1 MRPSDVRSAIEVAE
15 ICELSPWSHRDYL
28 DELVRTDSILL
39 KASTEDLAFA
49 GFIVARRVPGNGTD
63 SDLEIY
69 NIGVEPSVQR
79 RSVGSLLMSETLR
92 LCARD
97 DIANIWLEVRAS
109 NDSAIAFYTRFGF
122 VKAGRRQA
130 FYRDPVEDGITMKL
144 SVSDYFSSHFRN
156 IA

>member
-1 MRPSDVRSAIEVAE
+1 MRPSDVRFAIEVAE

-28 DELVRTDSILL
+28 DEMVRTDSILL
-39 KASTEDLAFA
+39 KASTEDVAFA
-49 GFIVARRVPGNGTD
+49 GFIVARRVPGND
-63 SDLEIY
+63 SDLDAEIY
-69 NIGVEPSVQR
+69 NIGVDPSVQR
-79 RSVGSLLMSETLR
+79 HHIGSLLMTETLR

-97 DIANIWLEVRAS
+97 KIANIWLEVRAS
-109 NDSAIAFYTRFGF
+109 NEGAIAFYTRFGF